1 METTSSAD
9 LKDVKTQFEKL
20 VKFIKENSIQFTK
33 LYIKIVDLLQAEQI
47 AVLIALIISQQRLKL
62 LQTLIQANTDQPIQD
77 DQIQNIIGD
86 LKNVITQVGEKN
98 LENSARFE
106 IKRIFNL
113 ASSYLV
119 RTQDYQSFQIIIK
132 HAQSRYFFIHVKYG
146 DIYDLLQQQD
156 FEMIRLMLK
165 HKVIVEF
172 KDSQVPKRDNTF
184 MRRKTTQSLYI
195 QLGTANEEG
204 FQKIF
209 KTSDIIEHILKIFNK
224 RNYSTDHLQS
234 NIISVIANLHED
246 LDYHRIIKVSY
257 DLKYKD
263 LLEVVTNSQTIYYS
277 TKQNFVLES
286 LNFYSQIYQFDLIFK
301 LIKNYQSYFVG
312 RESAAI
318 DYIVNTF
325 KEPLFY
331 DCKIFLIKHFF
342 ENSKYR
348 QVDELLSIIEEII
361 CGDKKVQFLTENLN
375 PIKIG
380 MSMIDLMMLI
390 QVKFR
395 IAAFRVEKINTE
407 IEELI
412 KQVIKDIQNSDELK
426 YLLQQRDLQG
436 NDSLYYMSLHNVY
449 SILDTKSTDR
459 IIQDF
464 WKSNIDVNGNLL
476 AASTSYRIFE
486 ASINNNNFSFQD
498 LNIFKQQNSVNQLKS
513 HNYQFNVWK
522 KSMQVRYFFE
532 ATFFV
537 GVAIFFQIY
546 INQFN
551 IELHVLDAEIKFL
564 NDTSTE
570 HTEEKRNE
578 IIKLYRENLEIGGK
592 DIMIAMYVAVTM
604 FSYPL
609 RIIQT
614 YYFAKYLQRKY
625 NFLKA
630 NTMIELAFSS
640 CAAIWIYQFIATS
653 NEVENK
659 QHDYENDFS
668 QQQTF
673 VHNTISDI
681 QANTFRFDILLAFH
695 TGFIWLKVMLL
706 LKLTRAF
713 GPLLKIIE
721 RMIFDFLYFTV
732 IWSVNLVF
740 FTCMGMLLFAELP
753 LFNYIVD
760 TLIMLIQSS
769 LGQWDLEMYDNLS
782 LGPYI
787 GKSYH
792 LMFLIVNMVLLLNLM
807 IAILSTTFSNLHQ
820 LQLALYYDEI
830 LEAIP
835 QYQYDKIYGSLICAT
850 PPINIL
856 MFPAIFGYK
865 IIKDKQKFQK
875 LNEVLRL
882 MGFSLIGLPLLCL
895 AQFTDILLFIKHLYL
910 DNNEKLSFFKKP
922 FYFINQP
929 TYANLIYQK
938 KQPLL
943 SKLVKGLRDQLLIE
957 NNIVSLIYGDSLK
970 AQQTNQQFYLQILCL
985 FLNGKSF
992 LITRSKDELLK
1003 NLQVFNTKKMVIRN
1017 CSDEKYQTNLV
1028 TLNSLLTEVQQRL
1041 ELRNFCTH
1049 QILTQQRSKENRLI
1063 RVSKQLVL
1071 MFKENKKRIWK
1082 DLVEFAY
1089 SNPKRVQQSVKNE
1102 VEFQQQESQQ
1112 ILHQILNINKV
1123 ILQNQIQLMKQMTFR
1138 SEGGLNHKQK
1148 QSNSP
1153 DFIKQNNLAS
1163 SGKLVI
1169 SHSKSGRNLIINKHL
1184 NAISVS
1190 NIDSQTTKT
1199 KFVTKQSETQ
1209 RKASIKSKDGS
1220 KINQQ
1225 QTLKQMKEERNK
1237 NKLSWGDDE
1246 FSSLEVDDES
1256 DSSKQE
1262 F

>member
-753 LFNYIVD
+753 LFNSIAD

-787 GKSYH
+787 GKAYH

-856 MFPAIFGYK
+856 MFPAIFAYK
-865 IIKDKQKFQK
+865 IIKDKQKLQK
-875 LNEVLRL
+875 LNEVLVRL
-882 MGFSLIGLPLLCL
+882 AYLPQIFMLLPFFLIGNLVFIPLAYFMTIFFMSRSLFSKSNRSKITQIIQKLIGFSLIGLPLLCL
-895 AQFTDILLFIKHLYL
+895 AQLTDILLFIKHLYL
-910 DNNEKLSFFKKP
+910 GYNEKLSLFKKP
-922 FYFINQP
+922 LINLKVVDKLTKICNSHLSKEITSINQ
-929 TYANLIYQK
+929 II
-938 KQPLL
+938 
-943 SKLVKGLRDQLLIE
+943 LVKELRDQLLIE
-957 NNIVSLIYGDSLK
+957 DNIVSLIYGDSLK
-970 AQQTNQQFYLQILCL
+970 AQET
-985 FLNGKSF
+985 NGKSF
-992 LITRSKDELLK
+992 LIARSKDELLK
-1003 NLQVFNTKKMVIRN
+1003 NLQVFNTIKMVIRN

-1028 TLNSLLTEVQQRL
+1028 TLNSLLTEVKQRL
-1041 ELRNFCTH
+1041 EIEKFLHPLDFEVSTLKRKQTNQSFKTTKRKKKTKLDKSIKI
-1049 QILTQQRSKENRLI
+1049 QPIDKGNSKVSYLI
-1063 RVSKQLVL
+1063 
-1071 MFKENKKRIWK
+1071 KENKKRIRK
-1082 DLVEFAY
+1082 HLVEFAF

-1163 SGKLVI
+1163 SGKL
-1169 SHSKSGRNLIINKHL
+1169 
-1184 NAISVS
+1184 
-1190 NIDSQTTKT
+1190 
-1199 KFVTKQSETQ
+1199 
-1209 RKASIKSKDGS
+1209 
-1220 KINQQ
+1220 
-1225 QTLKQMKEERNK
+1225 TLRLLR
-1237 NKLSWGDDE
+1237 LS
-1246 FSSLEVDDES
+1246 L
-1256 DSSKQE
+1256 
-1262 F
+1262 